1 MSDTTL
7 AKEKLASD
15 FRAVMDDID
24 ALMTA
29 TGNQAEGEVK
39 ALRARIRERLDGA
52 KEKLMDAQH
61 EAVQRAKAAAIATD
75 DYVHEKP
82 WQAIGVAA
90 ALGLA
95 VGVLIGRR

>member
-52 KEKLMDAQH
+52 KERLLDAQH
-61 EAVQRAKAAAIATD
+61 EAVERAKAAATATD
-75 DYVHEKP
+75 DYVHAKP
-82 WQAIGVAA
+82 WQSIGVAA
-90 ALGLA
+90 AVALA